1 MQKLV
6 VPPRRIAHL
15 DMDAFYASVELLRRP
30 DLKGKPLAIGGRGD
44 PNSRAVVT
52 TATYEAR
59 QYGVQSGVSLYKAKQ
74 LCKDLLMLPVDFD
87 EYRRFSKLFKAA
99 VLQVAP
105 RMEDRGIDE
114 VYLDLTAHQ
123 EDTQTL
129 AERLRD
135 AVFDATQLSCSIGIA
150 PNKLLAKIGSDLNK
164 PRGIT
169 IINYDD
175 LHSKIWP
182 LAVKKING
190 VGPKATDRLASFG
203 IDTIGQLAQVSP
215 VQLVKHFGRSYGLWL
230 HEVAHGRDE
239 REIVTSSESVS
250 VSRETTFERNLN
262 LITQRQEIELILR
275 DLTVSLARD
284 LARKNVLAKQIGVK
298 IKFEDFQG
306 VTRDV
311 SLREPTASYETMFAA
326 ACQCLNRVPT
336 RLGARLI
343 GIKAAQLS
351 PADASLNLPSNM
363 ELFG

>member
-1 MQKLV
+1 MQEANGPV
-6 VPPRRIAHL
+6 RRIAHL

-30 DLKGKPLAIGGRGD
+30 ELRGKPVAIGGRGD

-59 QYGVQSGVSLYKAKQ
+59 QYGVQSGISLYKAKQ
-74 LCKDLLMLPVDFD
+74 LCKDLLMLPVDFE

-105 RMEDRGIDE
+105 QMEDRGIDE
-114 VYLDLTAHQ
+114 VYVDLTYH
-123 EDTQTL
+123 EGDTQTL

-135 AVFDATQLSCSIGIA
+135 SVFEATQLSCSIGVA

-169 IINYDD
+169 IIGDDD
-175 LHSKIWP
+175 LQSKIWP

-190 VGPKATDRLASFG
+190 IGPKATDRLADFG
-203 IDTIGQLAQVSP
+203 IETIGQLAQVLP

-230 HEVAHGRDE
+230 HEASHGRDE
-239 REIVTSSESVS
+239 RPIVTSSESVS
-250 VSRETTFERNLN
+250 VSRETTFDRNLH
-262 LITQRQEIELILR
+262 LVTQRKEIEVILQ

-284 LARKNVLAKQIGVK
+284 LAKKHVLAKQIGIK

-311 SLREPTASYETMFAA
+311 SLREPTASSEKMFAA

-336 RLGARLI
+336 RLRSRLI

-351 PADASLNLPSNM
+351 HADDWTSSQMNLD
-363 ELFG
+363 LFN

>member
-1 MQKLV
+1 MQNTNNPV
-6 VPPRRIAHL
+6 RRIAHL

-59 QYGVQSGVSLYKAKQ
+59 QYGVQSGISLYKAKQ
-74 LCKDLLMLPVDFD
+74 LCKDLLMLPVDFE

-99 VLQVAP
+99 VLRVAP
-105 RMEDRGIDE
+105 QMEDRGIDE
-114 VYLDLTAHQ
+114 VYLDLTHH
-123 EDTQTL
+123 EGDTQTL

-135 AVFDATQLSCSIGIA
+135 AVFDATQLSCSIGVA
-150 PNKLLAKIGSDLNK
+150 PNKLLAKICSDLNK
-164 PRGIT
+164 PRGVT

-182 LAVKKING
+182 LAAKKING
-190 VGPKATDRLASFG
+190 IGPKANDKLASFG
-203 IDTIGQLAQVSP
+203 IETIGQLAQVSP

-230 HEVAHGRDE
+230 HEAAHGRDD
-239 REIVTSSESVS
+239 RPIVTSSESVS
-250 VSRETTFERNLN
+250 VSRETTFDRNLHLVN
-262 LITQRQEIELILR
+262 QREDVEAILLEL
-275 DLTVSLARD
+275 TNSLARD
-284 LARKNVLAKQIGVK
+284 LSKKYVIAKQIGIK

-311 SLREPTASYETMFAA
+311 SLREPTASSETMFAA

-336 RLGARLI
+336 LLRARLI

-351 PADASLNLPSNM
+351 PAEAWANQATNL
-363 ELFG
+363 ELFR